1 VLVFG
6 SLAPHV
12 ASAARMENTVKPA
25 TLTKL
30 TRILGM
36 LGSDHAGERASAALA
51 AHKMVGALGLS
62 WRELLEHPDTS
73 QAKVVVKRVHEYGI
87 EHHEAAEARMRQ
99 LKADN
104 QKLTAEL
111 KTARR
116 RLAVIAEQAR
126 KASLQDE

>member
-1 VLVFG
+1 LSVRNEE
-6 SLAPHV
+6 
-12 ASAARMENTVKPA
+12 SAVKPA

-30 TRILGM
+30 TRVLGM

-51 AHKMVGALGLS
+51 AHKMVASLGVS
-62 WRELLEHPDTS
+62 WRDLLEHSES
-73 QAKVVVKRVHEYGI
+73 QASKVVVKRIHEYGI

-99 LKADN
+99 LKAEN

>member
-1 VLVFG
+1 
-6 SLAPHV
+6 
-12 ASAARMENTVKPA
+12 MKPA

-51 AHKMVGALGLS
+51 AHKLVETLGVD
-62 WRELLEHPDTS
+62 WRELLEHP
-73 QAKVVVKRVHEYGI
+73 QASSSKVVVKRVHEYGI
-87 EHHEAAEARMRQ
+87 EHHQAAEARMRQ
-99 LKADN
+99 LKAEN

-126 KASLQDE
+126 KASMQDE

>member
-1 VLVFG
+1 MK
-6 SLAPHV
+6 A
-12 ASAARMENTVKPA
+12 A

-36 LGSDHAGERASAALA
+36 LGSEHAGERASAALA
-51 AHKMVGALGLS
+51 AHNLVATLDVT
-62 WRELLEHPDTS
+62 WRELLEHP
-73 QAKVVVKRVHEYGI
+73 QASKVVVKRIHEYGI

-99 LKADN
+99 LKAEN

-126 KASLQDE
+126 KASMQDE

>member
-1 VLVFG
+1 
-6 SLAPHV
+6 
-12 ASAARMENTVKPA
+12 MKPA

-51 AHKMVGALGLS
+51 AHKLVETLGVS
-62 WRELLEHPDTS
+62 WRELLEHP
-73 QAKVVVKRVHEYGI
+73 QAASKVVVKRVHEYGI

-99 LKADN
+99 LKAQN
-104 QKLTAEL
+104 EKLTAEL

-126 KASLQDE
+126 KASMQDE

>member
-1 VLVFG
+1 
-6 SLAPHV
+6 
-12 ASAARMENTVKPA
+12 MKPA

-36 LGSDHAGERASAALA
+36 LGSEHAGERASAALA
-51 AHKMVGALGLS
+51 AHKLVGTLDLS
-62 WRELLEHPDTS
+62 WRELLEHP
-73 QAKVVVKRVHEYGI
+73 QASASKVVVKRIHEYGI

-99 LKADN
+99 LKAEN

-126 KASLQDE
+126 KASMQDE

>member
-1 VLVFG
+1 MK
-6 SLAPHV
+6 A
-12 ASAARMENTVKPA
+12 T

-36 LGSDHAGERASAALA
+36 LGSEHAGERASAALA
-51 AHKMVGALGLS
+51 AHKLVGTLDVT
-62 WRELLEHPDTS
+62 WRELLEHPQVVPS
-73 QAKVVVKRVHEYGI
+73 NVVVKRIHEYGI

-99 LKADN
+99 LKAEN

-126 KASLQDE
+126 KASMQDE

>member
-1 VLVFG
+1 
-6 SLAPHV
+6 
-12 ASAARMENTVKPA
+12 MKPA
-25 TLTKL
+25 MLTKL

-51 AHKMVGALGLS
+51 AHTLVGKLGLS
-62 WRELLEHPDTS
+62 WRELLDRSEP
-73 QAKVVVKRVHEYGI
+73 QASKVVVKRVHEYGI
-87 EHHEAAEARMRQ
+87 EHHQAAEARMRQ
-99 LKADN
+99 LKAEN

-126 KASLQDE
+126 KASMQDE